1 MSDVA
6 RIGPA
11 DDGVQRFYRLYA
23 RRSSDFAVVE
33 SDYCCRTLGGTVA
46 EHRARQH
53 AEQLLTR
60 SKPRYDQVRVTLHVV
75 HPIMERGFDD
85 E

>member
-1 MSDVA
+1 MSEIA

-23 RRSSDFAVVE
+23 RRSSDFAVFE
-33 SDYCCRTLGGTVA
+33 HDFCCRTLGGAVA
-46 EHRARQH
+46 ENQARKMIERLMKQG
-53 AEQLLTR
+53 R
-60 SKPRYDQVRVTLHVV
+60 DQVRITLHVV
-75 HPIMERGFDD
+75 HPIMERGFED

>member
-1 MSDVA
+1 MSEVA

-33 SDYCCRTLGGTVA
+33 NEFCCRTLGGAVA
-46 EHRARQH
+46 ENKVKQH
-53 AEQLLTR
+53 AAELIGG
-60 SKPRYDQVRVTLHVV
+60 KPPYDQIRITLHVV
-75 HPIMERGFDD
+75 HPIFERGFDD

>member
-1 MSDVA
+1 MSEVA
-6 RIGPA
+6 KIGPA

-33 SDYCCRTLGGTVA
+33 DDFCCRTLGGWVA
-46 EHRARQH
+46 EHRARQQ
-53 AEQLLTR
+53 AERLMKQGC
-60 SKPRYDQVRVTLHVV
+60 DQVRVTLHVV
-75 HPIMERGFDD
+75 HPIMERGFED